1 MTNKQ
6 DRLFAKSRATTSGFR
21 FDEKFVRVFSDI
33 ISRSVPGY
41 EQVVPLIGM
50 LVRRSAQLG

>member
-6 DRLFAKSRATTSGFR
+6 DRLFTKSRATTSGFR
-21 FDEKFVRVFSDI
+21 FDENFVQVFPDI

-50 LVRRSAQLG
+50 LVRRFVQPG